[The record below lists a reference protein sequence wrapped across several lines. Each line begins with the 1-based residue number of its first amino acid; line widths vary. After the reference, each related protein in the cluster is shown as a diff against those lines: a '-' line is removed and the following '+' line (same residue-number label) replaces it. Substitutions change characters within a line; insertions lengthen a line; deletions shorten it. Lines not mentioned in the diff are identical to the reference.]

1 MNRKPLLQ
9 RANCPTVARPA
20 DNCGVGTGDA
30 TNASDPLNDTTLL
43 KGPVMPFDTQDMPR
57 HACGCN
63 PHILDTRA
71 ALEASR
77 RAHMRLVQQ
86 AIAAGYPADELR
98 HDEAGSAA
106 AVGQLIVVCSAVGVR
121 APMVL
126 GVIG

>member
-9 RANCPTVARPA
+9 RANCSTVARPA

-30 TNASDPLNDTTLL
+30 INASDPLNDTTLL

-71 ALEASR
+71 AR
-77 RAHMRLVQQ
+77 
-86 AIAAGYPADELR
+86 IAALQAYMRALGASVAAGEAMDELR
-98 HDEAGSAA
+98 HDHEAVASA
-106 AVGQLIVVCSAVGVR
+106 GRQLLDLCGAVGVD

-126 GVIG
+126 V

>member
-1 MNRKPLLQ
+1 MIDGLDSRDGSL
-9 RANCPTVARPA
+9 CHA
-20 DNCGVGTGDA
+20 D
-30 TNASDPLNDTTLL
+30 ASRGNSLSHDGL
-43 KGPVMPFDTQDMPR
+43 
-57 HACGCN
+57 
-63 PHILDTRA
+63 RA

-106 AVGQLIVVCSAVGVR
+106 AVGQLIVVCSAVDVR